1 MFRTDTLYFEIHIWV
16 LYVGDSWT
24 EQQAE
29 NALDALEGEIGSA
42 VVGSNANAS
51 NWIALQHGG
60 RSNVILELLAGVG
73 WLHEII
79 PVEMTVTRGQ
89 ARQTKR
95 EALANLLTAACT
107 SAQQVFAYE
116 PRTFGTATPAKE
128 IQFPVVYV
136 ANAGAQRG

>member
-1 MFRTDTLYFEIHIWV
+1 MFRTDTLYFEVHVWV

-29 NALDALEGEIGSA
+29 NALDALEGEIWGAIVGSA
-42 VVGSNANAS
+42 ANTHE
-51 NWIALQHGG
+51 WIALQHGG
-60 RSNVILELLAGVG
+60 RSNVILEMMNVG
-73 WLHEII
+73 WLHEVI

-89 ARQTKR
+89 ERQTKR

-107 SAQQVFAYE
+107 SAQAVFAYE